1 MAGTSQCS
9 VGLVLKSN
17 CHKLTFTNNIG
28 INFFQDLAPD
38 EQNLVL
44 IIDLCFHHQKFYLE
58 KFPVFQNKCCDLL
71 LVHKRPCKASLRE
84 VMLKT
89 IALNNRFNIV
99 PGQKI
104 CTRCLV
110 KLKASVE
117 INTDNIDI
125 ADDYTNE
132 SINKENVFNVQQ
144 EADIN
149 KNRQE
154 FSDCLSIIGMSP
166 VKLHGKPF
174 ANHMSIGKKKLK
186 LYQQF

>member
-1 MAGTSQCS
+1 
-9 VGLVLKSN
+9 
-17 CHKLTFTNNIG
+17 
-28 INFFQDLAPD
+28 
-38 EQNLVL
+38 
-44 IIDLCFHHQKFYLE
+44 
-58 KFPVFQNKCCDLL
+58 
-71 LVHKRPCKASLRE
+71 
-84 VMLKT
+84 MLKT

-104 CTRCLV
+104 CTNCLV
-110 KLKASVE
+110 KLKASTE

-154 FSDCLSIIGMSP
+154 LSDCLSIIGVSP
-166 VKLHGKPF
+166 VKFHGKPF
-174 ANHMSIGKKKLK
+174 ANHMSIGKQKIKTITTVFKDKLSSSLKIPFTDVEVFDNEYILDLKK
-186 LYQQF
+186 